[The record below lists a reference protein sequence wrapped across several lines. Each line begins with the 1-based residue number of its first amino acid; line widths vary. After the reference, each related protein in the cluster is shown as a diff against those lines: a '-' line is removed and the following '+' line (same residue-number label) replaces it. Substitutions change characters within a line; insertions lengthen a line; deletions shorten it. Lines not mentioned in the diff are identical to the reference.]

1 MRLIRQLFQTYIF
14 VPWTFFIGEP
24 LTQLPTINKTNVNF
38 NSLSGGKRTN
48 NRYRRSGSANQLIT
62 FKTLFIKATCWDT
75 GLSITRPLCALS
87 SDPLNTSV
95 NSWTILIGKPLPN
108 YLLLT
113 SVTCNRSQMAIYQQ
127 HPTVLATIVIPQQGL
142 QQPTMAEDNPL
153 TYLQSQTTASSVA
166 EGNTQQPARWP
177 TPGEGSHHDS
187 ITSAYSCHHQYPSTS
202 DGIMCVVHLGPQF

>member
-113 SVTCNRSQMAIYQQ
+113 SVTCNRHSRWQSTNNFNSVGTDSRPTFNRVFNSQTWQRTPPNLSTEPDNSIISGWRATPNIQPDDLVPVKEVTTRPIHWPIAVITNIHPHQMA
-127 HPTVLATIVIPQQGL
+127 
-142 QQPTMAEDNPL
+142 
-153 TYLQSQTTASSVA
+153 
-166 EGNTQQPARWP
+166 
-177 TPGEGSHHDS
+177 
-187 ITSAYSCHHQYPSTS
+187 SCVWYT
-202 DGIMCVVHLGPQF
+202 